1 MADRAV
7 DILLIGGGIAGAT
20 AAATLRA
27 EGFEGSVL
35 PVGRELDEPYH
46 RPPVRK
52 GYLQGAE
59 SRADALVG
67 PHEWWEQ
74 HGI

>member
-35 PVGRELDEPYH
+35 LVGRELDEPYH
-46 RPPVRK
+46 RPPVSK

-59 SRADALVG
+59 SRADALVR
-67 PHEWWEQ
+67 PHE
-74 HGI
+74 